1 MFVVVLCI
9 VSFQRIAILYNIFV
23 LFFRCS
29 WRLFSFGSEKHVSHV
44 FFVHVGKKNQL
55 QNWKTSF
62 TFGMH
67 NCLTIM
73 IKILWGVMRE
83 ITRMHSRR
91 MQWPSVWLWGGG
103 CLPGEG
109 GVCLGGVC
117 LAVTHPPCVDRMTGV
132 KTIPCRNH
140 VADGKN
146 LGKNW
151 LSVHTVE
158 RLDKSPCSF
167 SSNTTK
173 KGANDFSYTPT
184 A

>member
-23 LFFRCS
+23 LFFRYS

-73 IKILWGVMRE
+73 IKYCGEWWEESQECI
-83 ITRMHSRR
+83 
-91 MQWPSVWLWGGG
+91 PGG
-103 CLPGEG
+103 CSGRLCDCGRDVCPGRRG

-117 LAVTHPPCVDRMTGV
+117 LAVTPPGVDRMTGV

-146 LGKNW
+146 LGKI
-151 LSVHTVE
+151 
-158 RLDKSPCSF
+158 
-167 SSNTTK
+167 
-173 KGANDFSYTPT
+173 G
-184 A
+184 